1 MSESTNLHEKL
12 LEGLP
17 ELATHPAVDAEVE
30 RIGEADEEVDD
41 QRRRVHELVVEELV
55 DARRHVVQDDND
67 AHRKLDCQEHLKSQI
82 NTYIIECILLC
93 DQVAV
98 PCKNVCF
105 SGTATWCTIKCIR

>member
-1 MSESTNLHEKL
+1 MRTRGRGGVKKAEKSAYVLNGSPLTNLHEKL

-82 NTYIIECILLC
+82 N
-93 DQVAV
+93 
-98 PCKNVCF
+98 
-105 SGTATWCTIKCIR
+105 R